1 MGVVS
6 VAFLLVRW
14 FGLVL
19 VRFLRPRFFRSC
31 RLALSSGAIRQTP
44 LSPKERRGK
53 DHGKGHGDDH
63 DAGDGHDADDNHDAG
78 DNHDAD
84 PLLLW
89 IAWSFG
95 LFEGAFQIA
104 YFLLRYTTSIS
115 FCIFLS

>member
-1 MGVVS
+1 MS

-44 LSPKERRGK
+44 LSPKERRGT
-53 DHGKGHGDDH
+53 DYGKGDDH
-63 DAGDGHDADDNHDAG
+63 DAGDGHDAG

-84 PLLLW
+84 PFFLW

-95 LFEGAFQIA
+95 LFEGALKIA
-104 YFLLRYTTSIS
+104 YFLFRYMTSI
-115 FCIFLS
+115 FFFIFLS